1 MAVTITQASDSI
13 SRVEEVFLEAV
24 LQAASFDAGFGIKQV
39 QGTRDKFSM
48 WEMTT
53 GTDIVQA
60 YAAAPSEAGTA
71 AVSDTEFTIDK
82 KSINLP
88 LPYDLFKNTEW
99 KDAVANIHAMGIPE
113 ELKVAMVSNI
123 SEKAL
128 KVVESELW
136 SSNAGATGDPT
147 ATINGFCKLINDKL
161 TAASLTAQILS
172 GANSL
177 VDPTTIQARFND
189 MVEVIPTALLNE
201 QQDVFFHVSPATAW
215 AYRRSLQTQN
225 MAVLSSEPTN
235 FGGFGIKVVP
245 NLNSRWAVLGKT
257 SNLGIGLPSAP
268 NDIISL
274 DVIDQRDNLKNQAN
288 IFGNFGYGAGAVT
301 TDWVTY
307 EDTTA

>member
-1 MAVTITQASDSI
+1 MAVTVTQQSDSI
-13 SRVEEVFLEAV
+13 SRVEEIFLDAV
-24 LQAASFDAGFGIKQV
+24 LKAASFDSAFGIRQV

-48 WEMTT
+48 WEMST
-53 GTDIVQA
+53 GSNIVQA
-60 YAAAPSEAGTA
+60 YATAPAEAGDA
-71 AVSDTEFTIDK
+71 AVVDTEFTIDK

-88 LPYDLFKNTEW
+88 IPYDLFKNTEF
-99 KDAVANIHAMGIPE
+99 KDAIANIHAMGIPN
-113 ELKVAMVSNI
+113 ELAEAMVSNI
-123 SEKAL
+123 TEKAL
-128 KVVESELW
+128 KEVEAELW
-136 SSNAGATGDPT
+136 TSNAGATGDPT
-147 ATINGFCKLINDKL
+147 GTINGFVKLIVDKL
-161 TAASLTAQILS
+161 TAATLTGQILS

-189 MVEVIPTALLNE
+189 MVDAVPTSLLNE
-201 QQDVFFHVSPATAW
+201 QADVFFHVSPATAW

-257 SNLGIGLPSAP
+257 SNMGIGLPSSP

-274 DVIDQRDNLKNQAN
+274 DVIDQKDNLKNQAN
-288 IFGNFGYGAGAVT
+288 IFGNFGYGAGVVT

-307 EDTTA
+307 ENTTA

>member
-1 MAVTITQASDSI
+1 MSVAITQTSDSI
-13 SRVEEVFLEAV
+13 SRVEEIFLEAV

-39 QGTRDKFSM
+39 QSTRDKFSM

-53 GTDIVQA
+53 GMDIVQA
-60 YAAAPSEAGTA
+60 CVPAPSEAGTA
-71 AVSDTEFTIDK
+71 SISDTEFIIDK

-147 ATINGFCKLINDKL
+147 ATIIGFVKLINDKL
-161 TAASLTAQILS
+161 TGASLTGQILS

-189 MVEVIPTALLNE
+189 MVEAIPTALLNE
-201 QQDVFFHVSPATAW
+201 QQDVFLHVSPATAW

-307 EDTTA
+307 QDTTA